1 MVQDDG
7 KQHKED
13 VERWCRAMVNYIK
26 KLCGDEMVQGDGK
39 LHKKMWRDGI
49 GQGDGKLHKE
59 DVERWYRA
67 MVNYLKKM
75 GRDGVERW

>member
-1 MVQDDG
+1 
-7 KQHKED
+7 
-13 VERWCRAMVNYIK
+13 
-26 KLCGDEMVQGDGK
+26 
-39 LHKKMWRDGI
+39 MWRDGI